1 MTLKKAGKPA
11 ELKYGELRW
20 KCNPKIFSFDT
31 TGDLEP
37 IEGIVGQEKALSSLQ
52 LGVTMKSPGY
62 NIYISGL
69 SGTGKAT
76 TVKKILETMEQDV
89 SGVKDYAYVNN
100 FKDPDSPRLL
110 IFEKGEAKGFR
121 YDVEE
126 LLKYLQE
133 RIPQLLESETYTA
146 KRNELIQKFT
156 RLENEIVQQFEIRL
170 KSDGFTLGQIQ
181 VEGTARPE
189 IMPVIEEQPVTIFQ
203 MEQLVQEGKFDR
215 EAANDLSVKYD
226 IYQQELVEVFK
237 KGMKLNQDLRRQVGE
252 LERHEIGSLVNGA
265 IGTLKEKYDR
275 ENFTAYFT
283 EMEDSILNNLQI
295 FKGHRPETEQHEGG
309 PVDYFRE
316 YGVNIILD
324 NSTQNSAPVI
334 IEINPTYTNLFGSIE
349 KNPDGRGG
357 WYADYSRI
365 RAGSL
370 LKANGGYIVINVH
383 HLFEEPGVWR
393 NLKRI
398 LTYRKLEIQDSYN
411 YFQLAP
417 SILKPE
423 PIDINAKVILIGNSG
438 IYSMLSDMEDGFKK
452 IFKVKV
458 EFDYEVDKT
467 GEVMIEYA
475 RVIKRLVKEEG
486 LLDFDKSAIAYILE
500 LAARYAGGK
509 EKLTSRFSVLAD
521 IVREADYW
529 AHTEERRVV
538 SAPYVKRA
546 YESARGRHGLYEEKM
561 AEYIQKEIILIS
573 TSGEKTGQING
584 LAVFGN
590 DLHSFGK
597 PARISSSVSL
607 GGGAIINVEREAG
620 LSGKSHDKGVLI
632 INGFF
637 REKFGQRFPLSFAAT
652 LVFEQSYGMIDGDSA
667 SSAEV
672 FVLISAITQIPL
684 KQYIAVTGSVNQKGE
699 IQPIGGVNQKIEGFY
714 DVCNA
719 RGLTKEQGV
728 IIPEQNVRDLMLRDD
743 IVDAV
748 RKKNF
753 HIYPIKSIDE
763 GLEILTG
770 YRAGNIIKGGLH
782 EPGSIYA
789 KVEERLR
796 HFYETSKNPFKKED
810 HKKSASTDKKE
821 TAKKIIPAAAKKPA
835 EKKKRPAAKKKKP
848 TPARKPAAK
857 KPSAKKPNRT
867 RKSNK

>member
-1 MTLKKAGKPA
+1 MTLRKAGKPS
-11 ELKYGELRW
+11 ELKYSELRW

-37 IEGIVGQEKALSSLQ
+37 IEGIVGQEKALSALQ

-76 TVKKILETMEQDV
+76 TVKKILESMEQDT
-89 SGVKDYAYVNN
+89 SRIRDYAYVNN

-110 IFEKGEAKGFR
+110 IFNQGEAKEFKFEM
-121 YDVEE
+121 EE

-133 RIPQLLESETYTA
+133 KIPQLLESESYTA
-146 KRNELIQKFT
+146 KRNEVIQKFT
-156 RLENEIVQQFEIRL
+156 RLENEMVQQFEARL
-170 KSDGFTLGQIQ
+170 KSDGFALGQVQ
-181 VEGTARPE
+181 VEGSARPE
-189 IMPVIEEQPVTIFQ
+189 IMPVIGEQAVTIFQ
-203 MEQLVQEGKFDR
+203 MEQMVQEGKFER
-215 EAANDLSVKYD
+215 EKANDFSEKYD
-226 IYQQELVEVFK
+226 IYQQELIEVFK
-237 KGMKLNQDLRRQVGE
+237 KGMKLNQELRRQVGE
-252 LERHEIGSLVNGA
+252 LERNEIGSLVNGA
-265 IGTLKEKYDR
+265 VGTLKEKYDKD
-275 ENFTAYFT
+275 NFVRYFT
-283 EMEDSILNNLQI
+283 EMEESILGNLQI
-295 FKGHRPETEQHEGG
+295 FKGHRPETESADGG

-316 YGVNIILD
+316 YAVNILLD
-324 NSTQNSAPVI
+324 NSAQQTAPVI

-349 KNPDGRGG
+349 KIADGRGG
-357 WYADYSRI
+357 WYADFTRI
-365 RAGSL
+365 KGGSL

-438 IYSMLSDMEDGFKK
+438 IYSLLSDMEDGFKK

-475 RVIKRLVKEEG
+475 RVIKRLCKEEG
-486 LLDFDKSAIAYILE
+486 LLDFDKSAIAYLLE

-521 IVREADYW
+521 IAREADYW
-529 AHTEERRVV
+529 ARSEGKRVV
-538 SAPYVKRA
+538 SSLYVKKA
-546 YESARGRHGLYEEKM
+546 YENARGRHGLYEEKM
-561 AEYIQKEIILIS
+561 AEYILKETILIS
-573 TSGEKTGQING
+573 TSGEVVGQVNG
-584 LAVFGN
+584 LAVYGG
-590 DLHSFGK
+590 DVYSFGK
-597 PARISSSVSL
+597 PARISSSVSI
-607 GGGAIINVEREAG
+607 GNGAIVNVEREAG

-637 REKFGQRFPLSFAAT
+637 REKFGQRLPLSFAAT

-699 IQPIGGVNQKIEGFY
+699 IQPIGGVNQKIEGFF
-714 DVCNA
+714 DVCHA

-743 IVDAV
+743 IVEAV

-753 HIYPIKSIDE
+753 HIYPIRSIDE

-770 YRAGNIIKGGLH
+770 YRAGKPAKNGHH
-782 EPGSIYA
+782 EAASIYA

-796 HFYETSKNPFKKED
+796 YFYETGKNPFKKED
-810 HKKSASTDKKE
+810 HKKSASEKKE
-821 TAKKIIPAAAKKPA
+821 QPLKIV
-835 EKKKRPAAKKKKP
+835 PAAKKKQPVKKKKPAPAKP
-848 TPARKPAAK
+848 TGKKGPKRRK
-857 KPSAKKPNRT
+857 
-867 RKSNK
+867 